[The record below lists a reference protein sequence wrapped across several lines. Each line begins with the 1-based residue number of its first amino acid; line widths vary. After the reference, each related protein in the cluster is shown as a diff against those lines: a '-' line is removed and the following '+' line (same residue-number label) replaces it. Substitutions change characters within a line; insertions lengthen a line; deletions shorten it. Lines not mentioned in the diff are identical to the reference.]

1 MIVLLMF
8 AQLILEDASRVWT
21 YLSTGS
27 SETDMHL
34 GFAGSLSDNVV
45 DCQMSAFEPDAHTKL
60 GSQGTSYKLTPR
72 LDSDQGRHP
81 CQETNDMPH
90 PLQTKKL

>member
-27 SETDMHL
+27 YETDMHL
-34 GFAGSLSDNVV
+34 GFAGALSDNVV
-45 DCQMSAFEPDAHTKL
+45 DCQMPSSQMHTPNSVVKEL
-60 GSQGTSYKLTPR
+60 ATS
-72 LDSDQGRHP
+72 
-81 CQETNDMPH
+81 
-90 PLQTKKL
+90 